1 MQQILTSEFLQYLAS
16 AGTESPADGDIN
28 QLPSLTEI
36 SAELGIGVASLREQL
51 EVAEA
56 LGFVEVRPRTGI
68 RRLPYSFTPA
78 VSQSLG
84 YALEL
89 DRNYFEAFAQLRNQV
104 EAAFWYQAVERLT
117 PADHSLLQNLME
129 RAWKKLAGEPIHIPH
144 NEHRLLHLTIFS
156 RLDNPFVQG
165 ILEAY
170 WQAYETVGLNVYAD
184 YDYLQK
190 VWQYHQEMVDAIG
203 RGDFAS
209 GYTALIQHT
218 DLIYHR
224 PSAGRLEPAAGSGQ
238 TLD

>member
-16 AGTESPADGDIN
+16 AGTELPADDDIN

-117 PADHSLLQNLME
+117 QADHTLLQNLMD

-170 WQAYETVGLNVYAD
+170 WQAYETIGLNVYAD

-203 RGDFAS
+203 IEVI
-209 GYTALIQHT
+209 L
-218 DLIYHR
+218 
-224 PSAGRLEPAAGSGQ
+224 PAV
-238 TLD
+238 TLP